1 MSDFRKGVLYGA
13 SSYFMWGF
21 LPLYWPLLTPPATA
35 FEVLLHRM
43 IWSLVVTLVVL
54 LVQRNWQWIRGVL
67 RSPRRLLLL
76 LASAA
81 LISLNWGAFITAV
94 TTGHTL
100 QSALA
105 YFINPLV
112 SVALGLLVFK
122 ERLRPGQWAALLL
135 GVLAVAVLTVDYG
148 SLPWLALAMA
158 FSFAVYGALK
168 KFVGLDGVESLSA
181 ETAVLFLPALG
192 GAVYLEVTGTGTFTS
207 VSPLH
212 ALLLVGAGVVT
223 AAPLMLFGA
232 AAHRIPLTLVGLL
245 QFMVPVMHFLI
256 AWLVFGEDLSLGRW
270 IGFAVVWTAL
280 VVFVVD
286 MLRHA
291 RHTPRPAPSA
301 PVAEE
306 AEETA
311 AS

>member
-122 ERLRPGQWAALLL
+122 ERLRPGQWADCCSAS
-135 GVLAVAVLTVDYG
+135 AVAVLTSTTAPCLG
-148 SLPWLALAMA
+148 WRWPWR
-158 FSFAVYGALK
+158 SP
-168 KFVGLDGVESLSA
+168 SPS
-181 ETAVLFLPALG
+181 TA
-192 GAVYLEVTGTGTFTS
+192 
-207 VSPLH
+207 
-212 ALLLVGAGVVT
+212 
-223 AAPLMLFGA
+223 
-232 AAHRIPLTLVGLL
+232 R
-245 QFMVPVMHFLI
+245 
-256 AWLVFGEDLSLGRW
+256 
-270 IGFAVVWTAL
+270 
-280 VVFVVD
+280 
-286 MLRHA
+286 
-291 RHTPRPAPSA
+291 
-301 PVAEE
+301 
-306 AEETA
+306 
-311 AS
+311 